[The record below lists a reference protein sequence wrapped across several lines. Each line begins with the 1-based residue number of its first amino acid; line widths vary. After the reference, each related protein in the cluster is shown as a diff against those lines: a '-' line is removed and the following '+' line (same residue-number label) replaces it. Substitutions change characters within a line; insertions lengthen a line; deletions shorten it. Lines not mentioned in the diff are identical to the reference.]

1 MRYVW
6 WGAFA
11 GAAVWSFVALMSY
24 LVFDTI
30 GTGVVSYGSV
40 PGFTPEPFSF
50 SWFATGAH
58 SLGIGAITLGWLFG
72 LAVIFGATAIIHRIF
87 GRRAA
92 RALPGRSSWGSSIP
106 SAAPG
111 ASPTPLRD
119 GRVR

>member
-1 MRYVW
+1 MRFVW

-11 GAAVWSFVALMSY
+11 GAAVWSFVALLSY

-30 GTGVVSYGSV
+30 GTGMVSYGTV

-50 SWFATGAH
+50 AWIAAAAH
-58 SLGIGAITLGWLFG
+58 SLGIGAIALGWLFG
-72 LAVIFGATAIIHRIF
+72 LALIFGATAIIHRIF

-106 SAAPG
+106 SGPSG
-111 ASPTPLRD
+111 TTPTPFRNGRLR
-119 GRVR
+119 

>member
-1 MRYVW
+1 MRFVW

-30 GTGVVSYGSV
+30 GTGMVSYGSV

-50 SWFATGAH
+50 AWIAAGAH
-58 SLGIGAITLGWLFG
+58 SIGIGAIMLGWLFG
-72 LAVIFGATAIIHRIF
+72 LAVIFGVTAILHRIF

-92 RALPGRSSWGSSIP
+92 AALPGRASWGSSIP
-106 SAAPG
+106 SAHPVTTPPPG
-111 ASPTPLRD
+111 NGWR
-119 GRVR
+119 GR